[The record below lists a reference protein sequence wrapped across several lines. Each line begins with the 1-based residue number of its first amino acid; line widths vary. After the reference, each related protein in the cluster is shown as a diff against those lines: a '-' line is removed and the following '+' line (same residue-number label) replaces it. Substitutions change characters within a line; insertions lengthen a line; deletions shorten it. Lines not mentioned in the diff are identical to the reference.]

1 MSDTDDDFEENV
13 SLNSDSDMDD
23 TDVGEEG
30 AAEQDGE
37 THSKIDLK

>member
-1 MSDTDDDFEENV
+1 MSDDFEENV

-30 AAEQDGE
+30 AAEHDGE
-37 THSKIDLK
+37 TQSKINLK